1 MLGMDRITFIQ
12 WVRRTHGWFGLWG
25 AVLGLLFGTSGI
37 WLNHRDVLKLP
48 PMAQQRI
55 NGQLAL
61 PEPPPADAQAMGL
74 WLQQALQSGQPPAR
88 VRIEPARA
96 VAWTDKTATGPGKS
110 PALMQ
115 PERWSFS
122 FGGPNQLIQADYWRG
137 NRSVSVTTTSNGLM
151 ATLTN
156 MHKGTGMSVPWI
168 LLVDSLAGS
177 LLFLSVSGLILW
189 IQTNR
194 RRLLGSLILLG
205 SSTVTLG
212 LAFSRLQ
219 AG

>member
-1 MLGMDRITFIQ
+1 
-12 WVRRTHGWFGLWG
+12 
-25 AVLGLLFGTSGI
+25 
-37 WLNHRDVLKLP
+37 
-48 PMAQQRI
+48 
-55 NGQLAL
+55 
-61 PEPPPADAQAMGL
+61 
-74 WLQQALQSGQPPAR
+74 
-88 VRIEPARA
+88 
-96 VAWTDKTATGPGKS
+96 
-110 PALMQ
+110 MQ

-122 FGGPNQLIQADYWRG
+122 FGGPDQMVQADYWRG

-177 LLFLSVSGLILW
+177 LLFLSISGLILW

-194 RRLLGSLILLG
+194 RRLVGSLILLG

-212 LAFSRLQ
+212 LALSRLQ

>member
-1 MLGMDRITFIQ
+1 MLGMERMNFIQ

-25 AVLGLLFGTSGI
+25 AVLGLLFGSSGI

-55 NGQLAL
+55 NGQIAL
-61 PEPPPADAQAMGL
+61 PDPLPADAQAMAL
-74 WLQQALQSGQPPAR
+74 WLQQALQTDHPPTR
-88 VRIEPARA
+88 VRVEPARA
-96 VAWTDKTATGPGKS
+96 VAWTDKSPGANDAGPG
-110 PALMQ
+110 LTQ

-122 FGGPNQLIQADYWRG
+122 FGGPNRLVQADYWRG
-137 NRSVSVTTTSNGLM
+137 NRSVSVSTTSNGLM

-177 LLFLSVSGLILW
+177 LLFLCVSGLILW
-189 IQTNR
+189 VQTNR
-194 RRLLGSLILLG
+194 RRLVGSLILLA
-205 SSTVTLG
+205 SSGVTLG
-212 LAFSRLQ
+212 LAWSRLQ

>member
-1 MLGMDRITFIQ
+1 MTFIQ
-12 WVRRTHGWFGLWG
+12 WVRRMHGWFGLWG
-25 AVLGLLFGTSGI
+25 AILGLLFGTSGI

-61 PEPPPADAQAMGL
+61 PDALPADAQAMGL
-74 WLQQALQSGQPPAR
+74 WLQQALQTGQAATR
-88 VRIEPARA
+88 VRVEPARA
-96 VAWTDKTATGPGKS
+96 VAWTDKAPGAAGQS

-122 FGGPNQLIQADYWRG
+122 FGGPDQMVQADYWRG

-177 LLFLSVSGLILW
+177 LLFLSISGLILW

-194 RRLLGSLILLG
+194 RRLVGSLILLG

-212 LAFSRLQ
+212 LALSRLQ